1 MKESEKSH
9 DRLLYR
15 IIELEVD
22 VMSRS
27 DRHLLQRISAWR
39 QGKGLLSL
47 FFLLPLPLL
56 AIGSSL
62 FFLYSHRLHSEDT
75 IAPGVHLFTLDLGGK
90 TPETARD
97 AILQWA
103 QDRCAT
109 LFALHAQGIA
119 NSPSVSMRA
128 RTLGL
133 GIDVDS
139 TLQTAE
145 QAGQTGWLSK
155 IVSLVRPSKSD
166 TPITPTITVDQKQL
180 HEALTHVAHLTQIPA
195 INAKIVL
202 LPKGGFGLKHE
213 VPGRAIDVDA
223 AAPIVTH
230 AWQQFNTPSSS
241 SAGTTGGRGAT
252 TTGNTGSLLDLNLP
266 TQVVQPRITYDFLH
280 TIDGKLSSYSTWYAE
295 GKRGH
300 NIEVATEKID
310 GTLLLPGQIFSFN
323 ETVGPRVLSS
333 GFGVAPVI
341 IHGQL
346 QPGVGGGICQVSG
359 TLYNAALKAGLK
371 TVLRNH
377 HSFPVSDGGIPT
389 GRDATVAYGELDM
402 RFQNSLPYPVYI
414 IGRAHGGLLTFDI
427 FGHVDPNRKVELVR
441 GRLHEGDVP
450 VEIIHD
456 PKLPPGRRIVEQEG
470 RPDVRTVWYQI
481 IRVDG
486 KVVSRDVIP
495 SHYEAQPEIVRV
507 GVRVQPAPPPIRRP
521 PSTQPA
527 QLPTPP

>member
-1 MKESEKSH
+1 
-9 DRLLYR
+9 
-15 IIELEVD
+15 
-22 VMSRS
+22 MSRS

-39 QGKGLLSL
+39 QENGLLRL
-47 FFLLPLPLL
+47 FVLLPLPLL

-62 FFLYSHRLHSEDT
+62 LLLYSHHLHSEDV
-75 IAPGVHLFTLDLGGK
+75 IASGVHLFTLDLSGK
-90 TPETARD
+90 TPEAARGE
-97 AILQWA
+97 ILQWA
-103 QDRCAT
+103 QDRAAT
-109 LFALHAQGIA
+109 LLTLHAQGIA
-119 NSPSVSMRA
+119 NHSSVAIRA

-145 QAGQTGWLSK
+145 DAGRTGWLSK
-155 IVSLVRPSKSD
+155 IVSLVRSSKPD
-166 TPITPTITVDQKQL
+166 YPIAPTVTVDQKQL
-180 HEALTHVAHLTQIPA
+180 HEALTHVAHLTQVPP
-195 INAKIVL
+195 INARIVL

-213 VPGRAIDVDA
+213 VSGRAIDVDA
-223 AAPIVTH
+223 AASIVTR
-230 AWQQFNTPSSS
+230 AWQQFNTPPAPSTD
-241 SAGTTGGRGAT
+241 TTDRDGAA
-252 TTGNTGSLLDLNLP
+252 TTGNLEDRLELNLP
-266 TQVVQPRITYDFLH
+266 TQVIQPHITYNILH
-280 TIDGKLSSYSTWYAE
+280 TIDSKLSSYSTWYAE

-323 ETVGPRVLSS
+323 NTVGPRVLAS
-333 GFGVAPVI
+333 GFEVAPVI

-414 IGRAHGGLLTFDI
+414 VGRAHGGLLTFDI
-427 FGHVDPNRKVELVR
+427 FGHADPDRTVQLVR

-456 PKLPPGRRIVEQEG
+456 PNLPPGRRVVEQEG

-481 IRVDG
+481 VRVNG
-486 KVVSRDVIP
+486 KVVSQDVIP
-495 SHYEAQPEIVRV
+495 SHYEGQPEIVRI
-507 GVRVQPAPPPIRRP
+507 GVKASPAARQPKAHPLTVQPAQPPAPR
-521 PSTQPA
+521 
-527 QLPTPP
+527 